1 MQETAWPIVVHC
13 SAGIGRTG
21 VFMLLDMSLALLEAG
36 EVADPVMLNH
46 YAYSE
51 VCVAKVVCRSKYAF
65 LSSDLARSNNDS
77 TSATRTFPESCPL
90 RACTQ

>member
-36 EVADPVMLNH
+36 EVADPVMP
-46 YAYSE
+46 
-51 VCVAKVVCRSKYAF
+51 VSKERVSVPQHMC
-65 LSSDLARSNNDS
+65 LSASLSRMYK
-77 TSATRTFPESCPL
+77 
-90 RACTQ
+90 RACIAGSLGVHRLRIL